1 MYISENGATY
11 VGDSSYEMKLDSTEY
26 FTCPLQ
32 ENVSFPPEEQTWM
45 LQNAVLINFDIDL

>member
-11 VGDSSYEMKLDSTEY
+11 VGDSRYEMKLEDTEY

-32 ENVSFPPEEQTWM
+32 GNVSFSCEEQT
-45 LQNAVLINFDIDL
+45 